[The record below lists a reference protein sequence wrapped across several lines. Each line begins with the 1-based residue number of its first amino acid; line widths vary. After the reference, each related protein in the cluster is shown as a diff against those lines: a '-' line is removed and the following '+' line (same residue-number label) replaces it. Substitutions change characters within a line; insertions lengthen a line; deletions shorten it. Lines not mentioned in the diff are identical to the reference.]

1 MTWQGKLVKKSEFE
15 FLIPREYKKGMQV
28 PGLIYASERL
38 MEAIKSDQSLEQVAN
53 VATLPGILKYSYAM
67 PDIHWGY
74 GFPIGGVAAMDW
86 ETGVVSPGG
95 VGYDINCG
103 VRLMK
108 TNLTEEQIEAV
119 KEALANALYRNV
131 PSGVGEEGHIRLS
144 FSELNQVLENGV
156 EEIRKMGMAWAEDLE
171 TCEEYGKMPGAI
183 AAKVSNRAK
192 ERGKNQLG
200 TLGAGNHFLEV
211 QKVDKIFH
219 PEFAERLGLYPGQVT
234 IMIHCGSRGLGHQ
247 VCDDYLKVMRE
258 AIRKYQISLPDPQL
272 ACTPIQSP
280 EGKDYFAAMCSAAN
294 FAWAN
299 RQVITHYV
307 RKSFEEVFKKSA
319 QNLGLY
325 LLYDVTHNMAKREI
339 HEVDGKNVQV
349 CVHRKGATRAF
360 PSGRKEIPE
369 KYRDIGQPVLIPGN
383 MGSAS
388 YVLLGTKQAMEE
400 AFGSTCHGAGRVM
413 SRSKAIHTLSG
424 QEVARKLKQRGITVK
439 AGSWKGVAEEA
450 PEVYKDVD
458 EVARVVDMVQISHR
472 IARMVPLIVIKG

>member
-1 MTWQGKLVKKSEFE
+1 MTWKGKLVKKSDFE
-15 FLIPREYKKGMQV
+15 FLIPQDYKPGMRV

-38 MEAIKSDQSLEQVAN
+38 MEAIQADQSLEQVAN
-53 VATLPGILKYSYAM
+53 VATLPGILKYSFAM

-103 VRLMK
+103 VRLIR
-108 TNLTEEQIEAV
+108 TNLTEEQIEPV
-119 KEALANALYRNV
+119 REALANALYRNV
-131 PSGVGEEGHIRLS
+131 PSGVGEEGHIRLTH
-144 FSELNQVLENGV
+144 SELDRVLENGV
-156 EEIRKMGMAWAEDLE
+156 EEIKRMGMALEEDLE
-171 TCEEYGKMPGAI
+171 ACEEYGKIPGAS
-183 AAKVSNRAK
+183 ATKVSVRAK

-211 QKVDKIFH
+211 QKVEKVFRPD
-219 PEFAERLGLYPGQVT
+219 FAEKFGLFPGQVT

-258 AIRKYQISLPDPQL
+258 AIRKYNLSLPDPQL
-272 ACTPIQSP
+272 ACTPIQSQ
-280 EGKDYFAAMCSAAN
+280 EGRDYFAAMCAAAN

-299 RQVITHYV
+299 RQVITHFV
-307 RKSFEEVFKKSA
+307 RKAFEEVFKKSFA
-319 QNLGLY
+319 DLGMVLV
-325 LLYDVTHNMAKREI
+325 YDVAHNMAKREI
-339 HEVDGKNVQV
+339 HEVEGKKIEV

-360 PSGRKEIPE
+360 PPGRKEIPE

-388 YVLLGTKQAMEE
+388 YCLIGTKEAMEE
-400 AFGSTCHGAGRVM
+400 SFGSTCHGAGRVM
-413 SRSKAIHTLSG
+413 SRSKAIHSLSG
-424 QEVARKLKQRGITVK
+424 QEVAKKLEARGITVK
-439 AGSWKGVAEEA
+439 AGSWKGIAEEA

-458 EVARVVDMVQISHR
+458 EVARVVDMVKISYR
-472 IARMVPLIVIKG
+472 VARMVPLIVIKG